1 MTLVAGELARVMRK
15 NLDLLAEAHVRVV
28 QFVDQVVAC
37 VRERAAVVFL
47 VGGRRGVRAA
57 TEGCPIAHDAREPD
71 LRAVLPRERAE
82 AQRALEAAIENV
94 PWQSRRPVRILVEET
109 KDDVAI
115 DRV

>member
-1 MTLVAGELARVMRK
+1 MCIARREKKVADSHEIPVRHDRLHEAARHAFPAVLREHEHI
-15 NLDLLAEAHVRVV
+15 AEP
-28 QFVDQVVAC
+28 
-37 VRERAAVVFL
+37 RER
-47 VGGRRGVRAA
+47 
-57 TEGCPIAHDAREPD
+57 CPIAHDAREPD